1 MLTSSGSRVRRE
13 GTIATSSKPYAR
25 RAVFPMPISNS
36 MRGCL
41 PGQPVDDVENAERP
55 PRSGW
60 AFGSCMHF
68 RVAPIRAQPRRSGLR
83 GGLLEFFCALG
94 ADLFPIDGLGLGQCL
109 VDLRLPRDFEHGDD

>member
-36 MRGCL
+36 MRGFL
-41 PGQPVDDVENAERP
+41 PCQPVDDVENAERP

-60 AFGSCMHF
+60 ASGSCMHL
-68 RVAPIRAQPRRSGLR
+68 RVAPIRACFRRVSGLR
-83 GGLLEFFCALG
+83 RGLLQLLGALG
-94 ADLFPIDGLGLGQCL
+94 ADLFLVDRLRLGQRL
-109 VDLRLPRDFEHGDD
+109 VDLRLPRDFQ